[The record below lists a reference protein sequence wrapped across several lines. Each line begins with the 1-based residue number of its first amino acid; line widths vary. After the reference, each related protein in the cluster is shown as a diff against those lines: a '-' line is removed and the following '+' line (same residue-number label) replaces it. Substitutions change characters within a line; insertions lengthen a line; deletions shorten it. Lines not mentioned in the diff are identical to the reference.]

1 MLAADI
7 CGKPRLAA
15 RELTNNDTT
24 GQKSIDKYG
33 NLELA
38 WNTIEILPTTDSCLG
53 TWHASAIYVQK
64 LGVIDFH

>member
-1 MLAADI
+1 MNLSFSGDNAGNAVLAADI

-38 WNTIEILPTTDSCLG
+38 
-53 TWHASAIYVQK
+53 
-64 LGVIDFH
+64 